1 MGEAVG
7 QAGRLLRSDLRQV
20 GEFRGSREFAC
31 SIGPAA
37 GPALR
42 ASARSQFDRGRSR
55 ALRALR
61 PPNPPRK
68 QLRDCFPTSARERAT
83 ADHGQATIEAALTL
97 PVVLIA
103 LLLIVQVGLVVRDAL
118 ALVQAAREGARAA
131 AVSGNDDDA
140 RAAIRRS
147 AGPLDADEIEIEVQP
162 EQRERGSPITINLR
176 YIDRLRIPIVSRILS
191 LELPLRASATM
202 RLERE
207 VPTPSA
213 GPGP

>member
-1 MGEAVG
+1 MST
-7 QAGRLLRSDLRQV
+7 RLCVERSISLNRNVTGPEGTGVTGALSTKGVSLPETLWGPKPYPRCDLLH
-20 GEFRGSREFAC
+20 
-31 SIGPAA
+31 I
-37 GPALR
+37 
-42 ASARSQFDRGRSR
+42 ARSRALPVDRGRSR

-140 RAAIRRS
+140 RAAIRKS
-147 AGPLDADEIEIEVQP
+147 AACRIAAQVDVDA
-162 EQRERGSPITINLR
+162 
-176 YIDRLRIPIVSRILS
+176 
-191 LELPLRASATM
+191 
-202 RLERE
+202 
-207 VPTPSA
+207 VPK
-213 GPGP
+213 

>member
-1 MGEAVG
+1 M
-7 QAGRLLRSDLRQV
+7 
-20 GEFRGSREFAC
+20 
-31 SIGPAA
+31 
-37 GPALR
+37 
-42 ASARSQFDRGRSR
+42 
-55 ALRALR
+55 
-61 PPNPPRK
+61 
-68 QLRDCFPTSARERAT
+68 
-83 ADHGQATIEAALTL
+83 
-97 PVVLIA
+97 
-103 LLLIVQVGLVVRDAL
+103 
-118 ALVQAAREGARAA
+118 
-131 AVSGNDDDA
+131 SGNDDDA